1 MSQLGG
7 PLPEIEEDEEKRE
20 LFSRPFDYLDK
31 NHPWVGKATNATIK
45 FLQNISDDP
54 ASEWN
59 RERYSKFFK
68 EDPQKIEQINKALDK
83 GEHDPLG
90 QIFGQGIEIAR
101 HIPTVAGFQP
111 IDKRAA
117 ITALIATPIARR
129 IKPKHLGINVGKW
142 QPGPKSLPEPTVA
155 RSLINVTEG
164 QSIFSMPTPKVKG
177 FKPKGL
183 LRKYQNPKGGEVYDP
198 NVFISKAEMSA
209 MLNTMTV
216 DGAEGY
222 GLFSVKPASDLGA
235 IGDLNLI
242 PKAGALYGKMNRQ
255 GKAGKESGERI
266 ASKFASPL
274 EITQFNKKYGGISR
288 RLLGAVYTSPFA
300 PHHLVPHEDAARIN
314 IRGDAEQVWTE
325 INNLSP
331 RKHTPGNVRENL
343 IGAMHRKNAAFIQS
357 GKESIIQQKPEWV
370 QTSKPYTWN
379 DPYLGELTSTPD
391 RILKDIIKDPGDAPY
406 PSEIKSLSS
415 IGLPES
421 GVWPS
426 GNKVTPKQKA
436 VAWKERFDY
445 WGIDRKQVKF
455 DPKGDIIGVDHVE
468 IGHAAIK
475 LHPKYK
481 EIQELLNNRDLY
493 LSKSAKEAAAIIE
506 PGLRVAEN
514 VFININKLRLDLIKE
529 HLGFLTRTGIDKN
542 GRPKFKSNPTIV
554 KQYEGQVTE
563 RIVTWIADN
572 PAKAASLGGS
582 LLTKDLNKMLKWLE
596 KDPGKLTDEFNKV
609 FSAEIQNEASMTEPP
624 SSQQLSDLKDKFNK

>member
-1 MSQLGG
+1 MSYIGG
-7 PLPEIEEDEEKRE
+7 PITLDEEDKEEK
-20 LFSRPFDYLDK
+20 K
-31 NHPWVGKATNATIK
+31 
-45 FLQNISDDP
+45 
-54 ASEWN
+54 
-59 RERYSKFFK
+59 
-68 EDPQKIEQINKALDK
+68 
-83 GEHDPLG
+83 PLG
-90 QIFGQGIEIAR
+90 TSYVEKKREIVESVPVVGPWLNR
-101 HIPTVAGFQP
+101 AGERQAQL
-111 IDKRAA
+111 DA
-117 ITALIATPIARR
+117 ITAQRAKEGNLVDKAIGAVDQGIDAVQQTLALPFTATASLFNVNPEALSDALYVLPLLGKGAQGLARTQTAHNVAAR
-129 IKPKHLGINVGKW
+129 LSQTSVMQKTGNLYQRLKNVPPSERVVNVPTMRGNQLLSETSASVIRSGSLFSAKPKSNIKFQEYLSQEKALARAEAG
-142 QPGPKSLPEPTVA
+142 LPPV
-155 RSLINVTEG
+155 
-164 QSIFSMPTPKVKG
+164 P
-177 FKPKGL
+177 
-183 LRKYQNPKGGEVYDP
+183 GEVNALLSVRP
-198 NVFISKAEMSA
+198 SA
-209 MLNTMTV
+209 DV
-216 DGAEGY
+216 
-222 GLFSVKPASDLGA
+222 GA

-314 IRGDAEQVWTE
+314 IRGDAEQVWTA

-436 VAWKERFDY
+436 VAWKERFNY

-481 EIQELLNNRDLY
+481 EMQELLNNRDLY

>member
-1 MSQLGG
+1 MSYIGG
-7 PLPEIEEDEEKRE
+7 PLPEVDEEDKEEGKLGTETLNQFGEWFSNTEYGKRFKAGQERNAALEQTIIDQGGPASLAFE
-20 LFSRPFDYLDK
+20 LK
-31 NHPWVGKATNATIK
+31 NKPNE
-45 FLQNISDDP
+45 LEQNLLKGISDVTNIDERITTP
-54 ASEWN
+54 ATYLALSGGV
-59 RERYSKFFK
+59 RGLSK
-68 EDPQKIEQINKALDK
+68 L
-83 GEHDPLG
+83 
-90 QIFGQGIEIAR
+90 
-101 HIPTVAGFQP
+101 
-111 IDKRAA
+111 
-117 ITALIATPIARR
+117 
-129 IKPKHLGINVGKW
+129 KPKHLGISQSISKI
-142 QPGPKSLPEPTVA
+142 KTLPEPTVA

-164 QSIFSMPTPKVKG
+164 QSIFSMPKVTG
-177 FKPKGL
+177 VPKPKGL

-222 GLFSVKPASDLGA
+222 GLFSVKPASDLDA

-242 PKAGALYGKMNRQ
+242 PNAGALYGKMNRQ

-274 EITQFNKKYGGISR
+274 EITQFNKKYGEISR
-288 RLLGAVYTSPFA
+288 RQPGAAYTSPFA
-300 PHHLVPHEDAARIN
+300 PHHLAAHEDAARIN

-481 EIQELLNNRDLY
+481 EMQELLNNRDLY

-554 KQYEGQVTE
+554 KQYL
-563 RIVTWIADN
+563 
-572 PAKAASLGGS
+572 SL
-582 LLTKDLNKMLKWLE
+582 
-596 KDPGKLTDEFNKV
+596 
-609 FSAEIQNEASMTEPP
+609 IHI
-624 SSQQLSDLKDKFNK
+624 